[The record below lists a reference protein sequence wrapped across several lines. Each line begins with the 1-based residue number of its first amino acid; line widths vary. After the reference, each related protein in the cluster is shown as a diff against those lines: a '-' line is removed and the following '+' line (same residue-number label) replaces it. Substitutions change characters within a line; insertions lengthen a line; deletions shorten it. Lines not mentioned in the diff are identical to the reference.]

1 MGTAQAIYFDDA
13 EADLLPHSHHLH
25 HSDRAVLQL
34 PFHYPTEGWGL
45 LAWNAGV
52 AVLGLA
58 GTLFALATCI

>member
-1 MGTAQAIYFDDA
+1 MGTAQAIYLNDA
-13 EADLLPHSHHLH
+13 EADLLPDSHHH
-25 HSDRAVLQL
+25 RDRAVLQQ
-34 PFHYPTEGWGL
+34 PFDYPTEGWSL